1 METRQAP
8 RIMARLLCLCLVTA
22 VLFAPQT
29 GNALSLEEE
38 EKLGKEFVAD
48 LKNFFTFVE
57 DEFALDYINELGDYL
72 AGPVDAKPFPF
83 RYYLIKKNDLNAFA
97 GPGGHIFFFTGLIE
111 SMETVDELA
120 AVASHEM
127 AHISARHLSKRI
139 EQNKKLGLATMAGML
154 IGALIGGEAAS
165 AIMIGTAAAGAQAQ
179 LSFSRADER
188 QADQLGFS
196 YMRKSGFD
204 PSAMIQVLNSMQR
217 AEIYGTDRVPAY
229 LRTHPTGPERMTN
242 IDSLVADG
250 GEPVG
255 SETEKRLREQYP
267 VFRTLLAARYGDPSS
282 ARRRFQNALEANPS
296 DALAHFGL
304 GLLDKEASEFGSAV
318 EHLRRALEI
327 RPDLIPVRTHLG
339 KAYHYSGRYENAIP
353 VLEGVLRKDPENRTA
368 LFMMASSHQNLN
380 EYARAARIYERLL
393 TMEPARNEV
402 SYNLGICYGRMD
414 RLALAHYHFG
424 IYFMKSG
431 APSKARFHFQKA
443 EELGPHDTFL
453 LNRINKAR
461 EDL

>member
-1 METRQAP
+1 
-8 RIMARLLCLCLVTA
+8 MASLLCLFLVA
-22 VLFAPQT
+22 VFLFVPQT
-29 GNALSLEEE
+29 AIALSLEEE
-38 EKLGKEFVAD
+38 ERLGKEFVTD
-48 LKNFFTFVE
+48 IKKYFTLVE
-57 DEFALDYINELGDYL
+57 DDFALDYINDLGDYL
-72 AGPVDAKPFPF
+72 AGPVDSKPFPF
-83 RYYLIKKNDLNAFA
+83 KYYIIKKNDLNAFA
-97 GPGGHIFFFTGLIE
+97 GPGGHIFFYTGLID

-139 EQNKKLGLATMAGML
+139 AQSKKVGLATMAGVL

-165 AIMIGTAAAGAQAQ
+165 AIMVGSAAAGAQAQ
-179 LSFSRADER
+179 LAFSRVDER

-196 YMRKSGFD
+196 FMRKSGFD
-204 PSAMIQVLNSMQR
+204 PSAMIQVLNRMQS

-229 LRTHPTGPERMTN
+229 LRTHPTGPERMAN
-242 IDSLVADG
+242 IDSLLAAG
-250 GEPVG
+250 GAPVG
-255 SETEKRLREQYP
+255 SKTEKRLREQYP
-267 VFRTLLAARYGDPSS
+267 VFRTLIVARYGDSSS
-282 ARRRFQNALEANPS
+282 ARRRFQSALEADPS

-339 KAYHYSGRYENAIP
+339 EAYHFSGKYENAIP
-353 VLEGVLRKDPENRTA
+353 VMEGVLELEPDNKTA
-368 LFMMASSHQNLN
+368 LFLIASSHQNLK
-380 EYARAARIYERLL
+380 EYAKAARIYERLL
-393 TMEPARNEV
+393 TMEPVRNEV

-414 RLALAHYHFG
+414 RLAPAHYHFG

-431 APSKARFHFQKA
+431 SPSKARFHFQKA
-443 EELGPHDTFL
+443 EELGRHDAYL
-453 LNRINKAR
+453 LDRINKAR